1 MEPPVVPDDRSL
13 WFITI
18 TLAGPSVAPADI
30 RSALERLSHEHPF
43 LLSGRYANDR
53 AEIRYWEEATD
64 ARLATTL
71 ALDLW
76 GQHRETAGL
85 PDWDVVAVEVVDRE
99 TFHRRGRHLG
109 LGPGL
114 VVAGGVSPL

>member
-1 MEPPVVPDDRSL
+1 MTLAEATRPPVWFVTLTVAGDAVPPDE
-13 WFITI
+13 IK
-18 TLAGPSVAPADI
+18 GG
-30 RSALERLSHEHPF
+30 LERLSHEHPF
-43 LLSGRYANDR
+43 LLSGRYADDR
-53 AEIRYWEEATD
+53 AEIRYWEEAVD
-64 ARLATTL
+64 ARLATNL